1 MQHQPKVLIMIAA
14 LGLSATATPA
24 VAGDRVA
31 IVGCDLT
38 ALGGPTA
45 VFRQIAGDDDDD
57 DDDRISFV
65 FRSGDSSSRD
75 VEGRTCAEVLA
86 DLANDGFVF
95 RSSNVS
101 GRQLISLW
109 ESN

>member
-1 MQHQPKVLIMIAA
+1 VQHPSKVLIMIAA
-14 LGLSATATPA
+14 LGLCTGAMPA
-24 VAGDRVA
+24 AAAARVA

-38 ALGGPTA
+38 APDGPTA
-45 VFRQIAGDDDDD
+45 AFLQIAGESDDD
-57 DDDRISFV
+57 DDDRIGFV
-65 FRSGDSSSRD
+65 FRSGDSSQD
-75 VEGRTCAEVLA
+75 VAGRSCAAVLA

-109 ESN
+109 EFN